1 MKTDFYK
8 QQTREKHAS
17 FELEK
22 QHLRAHSVKENVVY
36 HYATG
41 PTPFNIVAFVRRDV
55 LKVHK

>member
-17 FELEK
+17 IELQK
-22 QHLRAHSVKENVVY
+22 QHLRAYSVKENVVY

-41 PTPFNIVAFVRRDV
+41 PAPFNIVAFCT
-55 LKVHK
+55 